1 MTGGARLSTSIT
13 SVVTIRG
20 SNDPH
25 GIFGFEAPS
34 LCVEEP
40 ATGSTTSPSRFAALG
55 ATIDA
60 VTVYYRTLT
69 SAGAFFGTAADDYAA
84 IPETAVVF
92 AEGESEKMVPV
103 NLVIRGDNILCTIR
117 LLAPGSKA
125 GCFWEQTLN
134 ETKGNLQLS

>member
-1 MTGGARLSTSIT
+1 MIHMESL
-13 SVVTIRG
+13 G
-20 SNDPH
+20 SRRPR
-25 GIFGFEAPS
+25 FVSRSPQPVRRQAF
-34 LCVEEP
+34 
-40 ATGSTTSPSRFAALG
+40 PSRFAALG